1 MLRAALVHS
10 LPGRARFRVPPPEL
24 KLYQHSEIA
33 RLIADAEG
41 VLSASVNPLS
51 GSILVYYDSSVLDV
65 RRVAAVLRHIG
76 PGFQKKA
83 ETEKRRPP
91 YVFAAFQLIRFLCPP
106 QLKPFLAILTALP
119 FFMKGLRSLAGMR
132 IDVPL
137 LDASAVA
144 LHLVQGDYPSAS
156 MLMALLKTG
165 EYLEEWAKY
174 RSRENLAEKIS
185 IHIGNVWVRRDGE
198 DVEIPYSRL
207 QAGDHVIIRTGAM
220 IPVDGM
226 VVSGGA
232 MVNEASMTG
241 EALAVLKEKG
251 GSVHAGTVIEEGEI
265 VVELREKGGDT
276 RYQKILTLI
285 SQSEA
290 SRADTE
296 LNAHKLADRLVPFSF
311 LAAGSMALCF
321 RSLEKARAVLS
332 VDYSCPIKL
341 STPLAFLSGI
351 REGLNN
357 GVFFK
362 GGAAMEAFARAD
374 TIVFDKTGTLT
385 NAAPALVKI
394 IPYHGFKEGPALK
407 IAACLEEHFPH
418 PVAKSIVRYA
428 REQGIEH
435 REEHTTVKYIAAHG
449 IVTEYQGKRTV
460 IGSRHFVR
468 EDEGVDISVA
478 GEDEARLGEEGKS
491 LLYLAR
497 DGVLAAVFVIED
509 PPREEAAEVIAMLRR
524 LGFRRLYL
532 LSGDNS
538 RSAGRIAKKLGL
550 DSWRGE
556 LLPDEKTGIIRAL
569 RGRGL
574 TVAMVGDGINDSPAI
589 SAANVGVAMKDGADL
604 SRELADIT
612 LKSPSLYP
620 LVIARLIAEGTI
632 ERIRRNTGL
641 AVGINSALMLS
652 GILGNT
658 AGGVPMVLHNLN
670 TLLLSLNSMRPLLT
684 EGPLLAEDPPL
695 AEDPLRS
702 EDLPTPEAR
711 G

>member
-10 LPGRARFRVPPPEL
+10 LPGRARFRVSPPEL
-24 KLYQHSEIA
+24 RLYQHSELA
-33 RLIADAEG
+33 RLIADSRG

-51 GSILVYYDSSVLDV
+51 GSILIYYDPSVLGL
-65 RRVAAVLRHIG
+65 RQVAVILWNLKPRLQEK
-76 PGFQKKA
+76 PGM
-83 ETEKRRPP
+83 EKRQPP
-91 YVFAAFQLIRFLCPP
+91 YVFGAIQLIRFLCPAP
-106 QLKPFLAILTALP
+106 VKPFLTVFTALS
-119 FFMKGLRSLAGMR
+119 FFAKGLRSLAALR

-144 LHLVQGDYPSAS
+144 LNLVRGDYASAS
-156 MLMALLKTG
+156 TLMALLKTG
-165 EYLEEWAKY
+165 EYLEGWAKY

-185 IHIGNVWVRRDGE
+185 LHIGNVWVRRDGE
-198 DVEIPYSRL
+198 DREIPYSRL
-207 QAGDHVIIRTGAM
+207 QEGDLLVIRTGTM
-220 IPVDGM
+220 IPVDGR
-226 VVSGGA
+226 VISGSA
-232 MVNEASMTG
+232 LVNEASMTG
-241 EALAVLKEKG
+241 EALAVPREKG
-251 GSVHAGTVIEEGEI
+251 GSVHAGTVVEEGEI
-265 VVELREKGGDT
+265 VVELRKKGEDT

-290 SRADTE
+290 SKADTE
-296 LNAHKLADRLVPFSF
+296 LRANKLADRLVPFSF
-311 LAAGSMALCF
+311 LAAGGAALLY
-321 RSLEKARAVLS
+321 RSLEKARAALS

-362 GGAAMEAFARAD
+362 GGASMETLARVD

-385 NAAPALVKI
+385 RAAPALAGI
-394 IPYHGFKEGPALK
+394 IAYNGFTKRPALK

-428 REQGIEH
+428 KERGIEH

-460 IGSRHFVR
+460 IGSRHFIR
-468 EDEGVDISVA
+468 EDEGVDTSIA
-478 GEDEARLGEEGKS
+478 EADEIRLGEEGKS

-497 DGVLAAVFVIED
+497 DGVLVAVFVIDD

-524 LGFRRLYL
+524 LGIRRFYL
-532 LSGDNS
+532 LSGDNR
-538 RSAGRIAKKLGL
+538 RSVGRVAERLGL

-556 LLPDEKTGIIRAL
+556 LLPDEKTAIIRSL
-569 RGRGL
+569 RKQGL
-574 TVAMVGDGINDSPAI
+574 VVAMVGDGINDSPAI
-589 SAANVGVAMKDGADL
+589 SAASVGIAMKEGADL

-612 LKSPSLYP
+612 LKFPSLYP

-632 ERIRRNTGL
+632 NRIRRNTGL

-652 GILGNT
+652 GIFGNSR
-658 AGGVPMVLHNLN
+658 GSLPMVLHNLS
-670 TLLLSLNSMRPLLT
+670 TLLLSLNSMRPLLP
-684 EGPLLAEDPPL
+684 EGTGGED
-695 AEDPLRS
+695 R
-702 EDLPTPEAR
+702 R
-711 G
+711 